1 MQQSLNFS
9 EAKALINK
17 RSKNCNE
24 IKNKKV
30 KTDSIP
36 QNIKSMPLNERQ
48 TVDIEEDEKISDFIA
63 TAKSKKEENEL
74 AKKPKS
80 RYGSW

>member
-1 MQQSLNFS
+1 
-9 EAKALINK
+9 
-17 RSKNCNE
+17 
-24 IKNKKV
+24 
-30 KTDSIP
+30 
-36 QNIKSMPLNERQ
+36 MPLNERQ

-80 RYGSW
+80 RYGRW